1 MVRPQSAHACSVTS
15 RMLIEP
21 AAISSASMP
30 VTARW
35 KSSSSGS
42 RNAS

>member
-15 RMLIEP
+15 RMLMAPEE
-21 AAISSASMP
+21 ISSVSMP

-35 KSSSSGS
+35 KWASSGS
-42 RNAS
+42 RKAS